1 MTEAYVNKIHLI
13 GSGYYE
19 MPKDGRRFRFHVE
32 RYRHDN
38 GEEFGQITS
47 MEEIP
52 DVGPYLLIP
61 SWGAENADEVE
72 HMYQELQY
80 EEANP
85 TPEKQDWDG
94 GRAESRR
101 MKFQMYDE
109 LRDERAKRIKR
120 SPRTLQGARS

>member
-1 MTEAYVNKIHLI
+1 MTDTHVKKMHLI
-13 GSGYYE
+13 GSGYAE
-19 MPKDGRRFRFHVE
+19 MPKDGRRFRFRIE
-32 RYRHDN
+32 RYRHDD
-38 GEEFGQITS
+38 GTEWGQITS

-52 DVGPYLLIP
+52 DVGPYLWVP

-72 HMYQELQY
+72 HMLDELHY

-85 TPEKQDWDG
+85 TAEKAAWDG

-101 MKFQMYDE
+101 LKFQMYDE